1 MHSHVATHSR
11 KDDVRIADD
20 VTRTEFSDYMKA
32 FEERL
37 KQREERL
44 MQRMDVQFDETRSLI
59 RLSLEAV
66 DSLRETTASGFNEV
80 RQQLDEQSDLLKTAV
95 RHVRRR
101 VETLERNRG

>member
-1 MHSHVATHSR
+1 M
-11 KDDVRIADD
+11 ADD
-20 VTRTEFSDYMKA
+20 VTRTEFTGYMKA

-37 KQREERL
+37 T
-44 MQRMDVQFDETRSLI
+44 QRMDVQFDETRSLI

-66 DSLRETTASGFNEV
+66 DSLRETTARGFNEV

-95 RHVRRR
+95 KHVRRR